1 MSRQPEGTLMII
13 GGHEREGDEEILKEM
28 VRRIHRRKDQ
38 RLLLMTVASREPEEL
53 IKDYRRIFKA
63 LGVEEVEVMDIRA
76 REDAFSEDNIRK
88 CEGHPTLF
96 FIGGDQLR
104 ITSQLGDS
112 PIYQCI
118 RENFMTGG
126 MIVGTSAGAAVMP
139 ATMLVSGLAEDS
151 SEMSAIGMA
160 PGFGLIDGVIIDT
173 HFAERG
179 RIGRLLSAV
188 AQNPR
193 NLGIGIDEDTA
204 IIVKG
209 GQSFKVIGSGAVYLV
224 DGTELAYSSLSE
236 QRAEGVISI
245 YNMKLH
251 VLAEGNTYNLQS
263 RQPVLPEAQADGN
276 GRVRD

>member
-1 MSRQPEGTLMII
+1 MSRRPEGTLMII
-13 GGHEREGDEEILKEM
+13 GGHERDGDEAVLKEM
-28 VRRIHRRKDQ
+28 VRRMHLRKDR
-38 RLLLMTVASREPEEL
+38 RLLLMTVASREPEDT
-53 IKDYRRIFKA
+53 IKEYRRIFKN
-63 LGVEEVEVMDIRA
+63 LGVEDIEVLDIRA
-76 REDAFSEDNIRK
+76 REDAFNEENIRK
-88 CEGHPTLF
+88 CQGNPTLF

-112 PIYQCI
+112 PIYRCI
-118 RENFMTGG
+118 QANFVSGG

-139 ATMLVSGLAEDS
+139 ATMLVSGVGEDS

-160 PGFGLIDGVIIDT
+160 PGFGLIDGVVIDT

-209 GQSFKVIGSGAVYLV
+209 DKEFKVIGSGAVYVV

-236 QRAEGVISI
+236 KRAEGVISI
-245 YNMKLH
+245 YNVKLH
-251 VLAEGNTYNLQS
+251 VLAEGNTYDLQT
-263 RQPVLPEAQADGN
+263 RQPVMPEELPEGN
-276 GRVRD
+276 GHVKG